1 MSIIESLATWVDTL
15 GPSLRSRSVLESELF
30 HSRPDVKYMRFPE
43 CIIRYRVSGSGPR
56 TLVLATDPPVVVEQY
71 DKLIELL
78 KNDFRV
84 VVFEIPGFGF
94 SIPLSSFRFDFSRL
108 NDVVARFLRQLDFGP
123 CILAFPCVAAY
134 GAIDIAARF
143 PHLVSHVALIQA
155 PSRTEQVN
163 WKHGRDGNGL
173 LSKPL
178 LGQILLQ
185 VLKRKR
191 APLWFEAAVGNR
203 LHLADFVD
211 TTDRAL
217 GGGACFCLASAFQR
231 YLTDA
236 PPPLEP
242 VKQPSLIIWG
252 EADKSHR
259 RTDKTSSRVYCSEA
273 EEFFF
278 AQAGHF
284 PELEQPELFAQ
295 TLRQWIYTPI

>member
-1 MSIIESLATWVDTL
+1 VRASDSPAIGRWWHSPLGEEGAASAEADLLVTLISLSAETL
-15 GPSLRSRSVLESELF
+15 PADDCRRLRR
-30 HSRPDVKYMRFPE
+30 H
-43 CIIRYRVSGSGPR
+43 RYR
-56 TLVLATDPPVVVEQY
+56 
-71 DKLIELL
+71 
-78 KNDFRV
+78 
-84 VVFEIPGFGF
+84 
-94 SIPLSSFRFDFSRL
+94 
-108 NDVVARFLRQLDFGP
+108 
-123 CILAFPCVAAY
+123 
-134 GAIDIAARF
+134 GA
-143 PHLVSHVALIQA
+143 
-155 PSRTEQVN
+155 
-163 WKHGRDGNGL
+163 

-178 LGQILLQ
+178 LGQIVLQ
-185 VLKRKR
+185 VLKRQR

-203 LHLADFVD
+203 LCLADFIE

-242 VKQPSLIIWG
+242 VRQPSLIIWG

-273 EEFFF
+273 KEFSF

-295 TLRQWIYTPI
+295 TLKQWIYPPA